1 MSENNGLPPDVPGA
15 NPPEEGARIFASA
28 DDALDPQDQPAAGG
42 DDPGESAQ
50 GDGAPDSH

>member
-15 NPPEEGARIFASA
+15 NPPEEGARISAYA
-28 DDALDPQDQPAAGG
+28 DDALDPQEQPAAGG
-42 DDPGESAQ
+42 EDTGDPAQ

>member
-1 MSENNGLPPDVPGA
+1 MSENNGLPVNVPGA
-15 NPPEEGARIFASA
+15 NPPEEGARTSAYA

-42 DDPGESAQ
+42 AEAGDSAQ